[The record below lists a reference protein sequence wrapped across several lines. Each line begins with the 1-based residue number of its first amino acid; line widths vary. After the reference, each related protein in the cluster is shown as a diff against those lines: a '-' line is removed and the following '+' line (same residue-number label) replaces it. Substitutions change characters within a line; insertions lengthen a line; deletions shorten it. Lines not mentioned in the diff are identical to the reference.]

1 MQSATFFRFVCRA
14 ALLAAATLQANAFAG
29 IPVRDDSG
37 QDVALAQPAARI
49 ASLAPHVTELL
60 YAAGAGKRIV
70 AADEFS
76 DFPDAAKKLPRI
88 GSAYALD
95 LEALLALKP
104 DLVIAWKSGNDARQ
118 IARIRELGIPVFLS
132 EPRTLEGV
140 ARALENFGELAGT
153 ESTARAAAQKFRAQY
168 GELQSRYRGRR
179 TIKVFFEIWSPP
191 VMTVNGSHLIDAVL
205 TLCGGH
211 NVFGAL
217 SALTPTVSV
226 ESVVA
231 AAPEVILASGMGS
244 ARPAYLDD
252 WSRWPRM
259 PAIKN
264 GLVAHIPADLITR
277 PGPRLIDGASR
288 VCAILE
294 RARGFDSG
302 GNKKP

>member
-1 MQSATFFRFVCRA
+1 MSTAAFFRFLRHA
-14 ALLAAATLQANAFAG
+14 ALAAATALQANAIAG
-29 IPVRDDSG
+29 TALTDDSG
-37 QDVALAQPAARI
+37 QTVALAQPAARI
-49 ASLAPHVTELL
+49 DGLAPHVTELL
-60 YAAGAGKRIV
+60 FAAGAGDRIV

-76 DFPDAAKKLPRI
+76 DFPEAAKKLPRI

-118 IARIRELGIPVFLS
+118 IARIRALGIPVFLS
-132 EPRTLEGV
+132 EPRTLEDV
-140 ARALENFGELAGT
+140 ARALESFGRLAGT
-153 ESTARAAAQKFRAQY
+153 EPAARAAAEKFRAQT
-168 GELQSRYRGRR
+168 GELRSRYQGRR
-179 TIKVFFEIWSPP
+179 PIKVFFEIWSPP
-191 VMTVNGSHLIDAVL
+191 VMTVNSSHLIDAVL
-205 TLCGGH
+205 ALCGGH

-252 WSRWPRM
+252 WSRWPRV
-259 PAIKN
+259 PAVRN

-277 PGPRLIDGASR
+277 PGPRLIEGATR
-288 VCAILE
+288 VCDMLE
-294 RARGFDSG
+294 RARGYDSG